1 MKITYDPNKNQ
12 RNIEERQLS
21 FEEVHNFEWKT
32 ALIWQ
37 DIRVNYPEPRFNTLG
52 FIDKRIY
59 SVTFTPTADGIRVI
73 SFRKANRR
81 EVKKYEQERGL

>member
-1 MKITYDPNKNQ
+1 MKISYDPNKNQ

-37 DIRVNYPEPRFNTLG
+37 DTRIHYPEPRFNTLG
-52 FIDKRIY
+52 FIGERIY
-59 SVTFTPTADGIRVI
+59 SVTFTPTIEGIRVI